1 MVRLFIQ
8 SMQNNNLALW
18 CYYIAIFS
26 LYFSFFDSFTIHL
39 KQFSISNFVF
49 QYFMVNITMY
59 FHISCPKRLHHIS
72 MYFHIYCPKHLHH
85 IVDIMTIKHNM
96 ICSSLFLI
104 SLTHIVSAGDVLS
117 PLSVLLVTL
126 SAVPVVLMYERYHTT

>member
-1 MVRLFIQ
+1 
-8 SMQNNNLALW
+8 
-18 CYYIAIFS
+18 
-26 LYFSFFDSFTIHL
+26 
-39 KQFSISNFVF
+39 
-49 QYFMVNITMY
+49 MY